1 MKIDQ
6 YHRRVFNER
15 EICDILYRM
24 PVTDVTDLSSYNL
37 EDPEKYNSA
46 VKINYSD
53 LNSLERLPDISTLP
67 EVWHKQN
74 QQTWLM
80 PSEYQNFDIAQWILE
95 QCNGDAEIQRAGAE
109 LLIYAERNL
118 LDMLCYLK
126 YLVHTMREND
136 IVWGV
141 GRGSSVA
148 SFVLYKIG
156 VHRINSLYY
165 DLDFNEFM
173 R

>member
-1 MKIDQ
+1 MTIDQ
-6 YHRRVFNER
+6 YHRRVFTER
-15 EICDILYRM
+15 EICDILYRN
-24 PVTDVTDLSSYNL
+24 PEADLSDYNL
-37 EDPEKYNSA
+37 EQNEKYNHA

-53 LNSLERLPDISTLP
+53 LNPLEQLESIQVPP
-67 EVWHKQN
+67 EVWHRQN
-74 QQTWLM
+74 QRTWHM
-80 PSEYQNFDIAQWILE
+80 PDEYKQFDIAQWVLQ
-95 QCNGDAEIQRAGAE
+95 QCNGDAELQRAGAE
-109 LLIYAERNL
+109 LLIYAEKNL

-126 YLVHTMREND
+126 YLVDTMRENHV
-136 IVWGV
+136 VWGV

>member
-1 MKIDQ
+1 MTIDQ
-6 YHRRVFNER
+6 YHRRVFTER
-15 EICDILYRM
+15 EICDILYRN
-24 PVTDVTDLSSYNL
+24 PEADLSDYNL
-37 EDPEKYNSA
+37 EQNEKYNHA
-46 VKINYSD
+46 VKVNYSD
-53 LNSLERLPDISTLP
+53 LNPLEQLESIQVPP
-67 EVWHKQN
+67 EVWHRQN
-74 QQTWLM
+74 QRTWHM
-80 PSEYQNFDIAQWILE
+80 PDEYKQFDIAQWVLQ
-95 QCNGDAEIQRAGAE
+95 QCNGDAELQRAGAE
-109 LLIYAERNL
+109 LLIYAEKNL

-126 YLVHTMREND
+126 YLVDTMRENHV
-136 IVWGV
+136 VWGV

>member
-1 MKIDQ
+1 MTIDQ

-15 EICDILYRM
+15 EICDILYRN
-24 PVTDVTDLSSYNL
+24 PDADLSTYNL
-37 EDPEKYNSA
+37 KDPTQYNSA
-46 VKINYSD
+46 IKTNYSD
-53 LNSLERLPDISTLP
+53 LTTLEQLPNIDVLP
-67 EVWHKQN
+67 EVWHQQN
-74 QQTWLM
+74 QQMWNM
-80 PSEYQNFDIAQWILE
+80 PEAYQQFDIAQWVLNE
-95 QCNGDAEIQRAGAE
+95 CKNDAEIQRAGAE

-126 YLVHTMREND
+126 YLVDTMRDNN

-148 SFVLYKIG
+148 SFVLHKIG

>member
-6 YHRRVFNER
+6 YHRRVFGEQ
-15 EICDILYRM
+15 EICEILYRN
-24 PVTDVTDLSSYNL
+24 PDVDLSNYNL
-37 EDPEKYNSA
+37 ESNQLHNQA
-46 VKINYSD
+46 IATNYSD
-53 LNSLERLPDISTLP
+53 LVKLQQLP
-67 EVWHKQN
+67 EIDVLPQLWHQKN
-74 QQTWLM
+74 QQTWIM
-80 PSEYQNFDIAQWILE
+80 PEKYQQFDIAEWILL
-95 QCNGDAEIQRAGAE
+95 QCNGETEVQRAGAE

-126 YLVHTMREND
+126 YLVDTMHENN

-156 VHRINSLYY
+156 VHRINSVYY
-165 DLDFNEFM
+165 DLDFDEFM

>member
-1 MKIDQ
+1 MTIDQ
-6 YHRRVFNER
+6 YHRRVFTER
-15 EICDILYRM
+15 EICDILYRN
-24 PVTDVTDLSSYNL
+24 PAADLSDYNL
-37 EDPEKYNSA
+37 EQNEKYNHA

-53 LNSLERLPDISTLP
+53 LNPLEQLESIQVPP
-67 EVWHKQN
+67 EVWHRQN
-74 QQTWLM
+74 QRTWHM
-80 PSEYQNFDIAQWILE
+80 PDEYKQFDIAQWVLQ
-95 QCNGDAEIQRAGAE
+95 QCNGDAELQRAGAE
-109 LLIYAERNL
+109 LLIYAEKNL

-126 YLVHTMREND
+126 YLVDTMRENHV
-136 IVWGV
+136 VWGV

>member
-6 YHRRVFNER
+6 YNRRIFTEE
-15 EICDILYRM
+15 EICNILYRKCN
-24 PVTDVTDLSSYNL
+24 TDLSLYNL
-37 EDPEKYNSA
+37 QDPDKHNA
-46 VKINYSD
+46 AININYSD
-53 LNSLERLPDISTLP
+53 LTEISKAVNIDISP
-67 EVWHKQN
+67 EQWHQQN
-74 QQTWLM
+74 QNNWHM
-80 PSEYQNFDIAQWILE
+80 PQEYQDFDVAEWVLK
-95 QCNGDAEIQRAGAE
+95 QCKNDAELQRAGHE
-109 LLIYAERNL
+109 LIEYSKKDLLI
-118 LDMLCYLK
+118 MLCYLK
-126 YLVHTMREND
+126 YLVDTMQENN

-148 SFVLYKIG
+148 SFVLYLLK

>member
-6 YHRRVFNER
+6 YHRRVFSER
-15 EICDILYRM
+15 EICDILYRR
-24 PVTDVTDLSSYNL
+24 PDVDLINYNL
-37 EDPEKYNSA
+37 DCPDLHNLA
-46 VKINYSD
+46 VKTNYSD
-53 LNSLERLPDISTLP
+53 LSSIERLPDIDTLP
-67 EVWHKQN
+67 DVWHQQN

-80 PSEYQNFDIAQWILE
+80 PEKYQQFDIAQWVLE
-95 QCNGDAEIQRAGAE
+95 QCANEAEVQRAGTE

-126 YLVHTMREND
+126 YLVDIMRENS

-156 VHRINSLYY
+156 IHRINSLYY

>member
-1 MKIDQ
+1 MKTDQ
-6 YHRRVFNER
+6 YHRRVFDEQ
-15 EICDILYRM
+15 EICKILYCNL
-24 PVTDVTDLSSYNL
+24 DADLAEYNL
-37 EDPEKYNSA
+37 EDNQLHNNAIE
-46 VKINYSD
+46 INYSD
-53 LNSLERLPDISTLP
+53 LGKLEQLP
-67 EVWHKQN
+67 EIDLLPEEWHQQN
-74 QQTWLM
+74 QQSWFM
-80 PSEYQNFDIAQWILE
+80 PEKYQQFDIAEWVLS
-95 QCNGDAEIQRAGAE
+95 QCSNDEELQRAGSE

-126 YLVHTMREND
+126 YLIDTMQENN

-165 DLDFNEFM
+165 DLDFDEFM

>member
-1 MKIDQ
+1 MTTDQ
-6 YHRRVFNER
+6 YHRRIFDEQ
-15 EICDILYRM
+15 EICKILYCN
-24 PVTDVTDLSSYNL
+24 PDADLSEYNL
-37 EDPEKYNSA
+37 DDNQLHNNAIE
-46 VKINYSD
+46 INYSD
-53 LNSLERLPDISTLP
+53 ISKLEKLPKFDLLP
-67 EVWHKQN
+67 EEWHQQN
-74 QQTWLM
+74 QQSWFM
-80 PSEYQNFDIAQWILE
+80 PDKYQQFDIAEWVLL
-95 QCNGDAEIQRAGAE
+95 QCSNEEELQRAGFE

-126 YLVHTMREND
+126 YLIDTMQENN

-165 DLDFNEFM
+165 DLDFDEFM

>member
-1 MKIDQ
+1 MTMKIDQ
-6 YHRRVFNER
+6 YYRRVFNENDICEELYCNP
-15 EICDILYRM
+15 EIDI
-24 PVTDVTDLSSYNL
+24 SKYNL
-37 EDPEKYNSA
+37 EDNQLYNKA
-46 VKINYSD
+46 VTINYSD
-53 LNSLERLPDISTLP
+53 IGKLQQLPEIDVLPD
-67 EVWHKQN
+67 EWHRQN
-74 QQTWLM
+74 QQSWIM
-80 PSEYQNFDIAQWILE
+80 PDKYQQFDIAEWVLL
-95 QCNGDAEIQRAGAE
+95 QCNNEAEIQRAGAE

-126 YLVHTMREND
+126 YLVDIMQENN

-156 VHRINSLYY
+156 VHRINSLFY
-165 DLDFNEFM
+165 DLNFDEFM